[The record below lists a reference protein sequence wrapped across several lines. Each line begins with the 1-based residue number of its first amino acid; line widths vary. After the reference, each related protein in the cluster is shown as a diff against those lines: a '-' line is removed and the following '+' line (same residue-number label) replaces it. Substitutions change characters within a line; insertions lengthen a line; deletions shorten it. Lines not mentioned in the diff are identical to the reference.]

1 MLSRVVPHCRTLLRG
16 PAAHLAVLPRAAALS
31 TDASVADTFRRQEDV
46 WHRYMQTGE
55 GCEELFAT
63 FLNNASSSS
72 SWQDATVPAADL
84 LQFLESVNEAEDRIG
99 AAELEELQNMRHK
112 QLSLKDFKSWIRHAS
127 HDWNVHV

>member
-1 MLSRVVPHCRTLLRG
+1 MLSRLVPHCRTLLRG
-16 PAAHLAVLPRAAALS
+16 TAAHLAVLPRAAALS

-63 FLNNASSSS
+63 FLNNASSSL
-72 SWQDATVPAADL
+72 QDATVPAADL